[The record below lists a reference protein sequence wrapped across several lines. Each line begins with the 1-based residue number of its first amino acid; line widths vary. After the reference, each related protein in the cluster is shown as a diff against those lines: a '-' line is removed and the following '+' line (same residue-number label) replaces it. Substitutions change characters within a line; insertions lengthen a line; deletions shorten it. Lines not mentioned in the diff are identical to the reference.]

1 MTAPKEVGR
10 WTIEIIKRRDAGKGF
25 EVVPRRRGADRSFAR
40 RSLWETLT
48 KETARR
54 PSQVPSH
61 GPSRPLGTQCE
72 IIAVGREASAT
83 GPRPSRSLT

>member
-1 MTAPKEVGR
+1 MISAGFIFVTAPKEVGR

-48 KETARR
+48 KD
-54 PSQVPSH
+54 
-61 GPSRPLGTQCE
+61 CE
-72 IIAVGREASAT
+72 ATIASAVAWAFPAT
-83 GPRPSRSLT
+83 RYSV